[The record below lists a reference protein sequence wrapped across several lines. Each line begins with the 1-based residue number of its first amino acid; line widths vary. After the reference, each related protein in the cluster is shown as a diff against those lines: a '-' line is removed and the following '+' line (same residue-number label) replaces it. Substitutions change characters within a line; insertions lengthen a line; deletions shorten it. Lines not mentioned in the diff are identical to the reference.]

1 MATAARKVEKTDN
14 LPPPLVTKDQLT
26 VDFLHLVHE
35 VAELEN
41 DCLDL
46 PNVAEDDE
54 DLARITKT
62 AGGIIKLAKRI
73 DGQKKDEKRPF
84 LDASTVLESFFTH
97 ELGATLAA
105 LKTNLE
111 KVSTAYQRK
120 KATREQAD
128 RDRAAAEAREKAIEA
143 QRQVEQTVQ
152 TGNVQAVA
160 AAVTQS
166 NALTDFANRAAAQAS
181 APVSSMGFVKTDA
194 GTASLV
200 DNWTFDELDM
210 NTVDLEMLRPF
221 IAQAS
226 VEQALRAFIKAG
238 RREIKGARI
247 FNDSKSRFR
256 G

>member
-1 MATAARKVEKTDN
+1 MAVARKVEKTDN

-26 VDFLHLVHE
+26 ADFLHLVQD
-35 VAELEN
+35 VAEIEN

-54 DLARITKT
+54 DLARITK
-62 AGGIIKLAKRI
+62 AASGIIKLAKRI
-73 DGQKKDEKRPF
+73 DEQKKEAKRPF
-84 LDASTVLESFFTH
+84 LDANTLLESFFAH
-97 ELGATLAA
+97 GLGATLAA
-105 LKTNLE
+105 LKTDLE

-120 KATREQAD
+120 KAAKEQAA
-128 RDRAAAEAREKAIEA
+128 RDQAAAEAQAKAAAA

-152 TGNVQAVA
+152 SGNVQAVA

-166 NALTDFANRAAAQAS
+166 NALADFANRATAAAA
-181 APVSSMGFVKTDA
+181 APTSSMGIVKTEA

-200 DNWTFDELDM
+200 DNWTFDQLDM
-210 NTVDLEMLRPF
+210 DTVDLETLRPF

-226 VEQALRAFIKAG
+226 IEQALRAFIKAG
-238 RREIKGARI
+238 RRQIKGARI
-247 FNDSKSRFR
+247 FNDNRSRFR